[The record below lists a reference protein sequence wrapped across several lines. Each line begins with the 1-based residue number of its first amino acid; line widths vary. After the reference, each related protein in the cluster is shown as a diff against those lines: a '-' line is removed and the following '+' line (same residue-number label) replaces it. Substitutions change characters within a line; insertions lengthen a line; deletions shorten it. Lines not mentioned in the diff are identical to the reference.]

1 MLSTCRAGRAAESYG
16 DRSMTPET
24 GTRTDHRAA
33 ETTDIF
39 DVGPYVDEVAAMVR
53 AAGMLSLQWYRDL
66 DQIDNKKADAGLTG
80 YDPVTEADRAVE
92 QELRAGLLERFPGHA
107 VLGEEFGLS
116 GEGPCRWIIDPIDG
130 TRAFITGQP
139 MWGTLLGLQINGT
152 PVAGWMY
159 QPVLDETYVGHGVS
173 RLMTPATTTTI
184 TVSDTTSLD
193 DAILFSTD
201 PTMFAP
207 GDEADGYARVRDRA
221 KLVRYSGDC
230 VNYGLLA
237 MGLVD
242 LVVENQLQDYDIV
255 PLIPIVE
262 AAGGVITDLDGNLP
276 VNGGYAVAAAT
287 EALHAEVV
295 TLLQSP

>member
-1 MLSTCRAGRAAESYG
+1 MIGAANLGEYG
-16 DRSMTPET
+16 DRSMTSDT
-24 GTRTDHRAA
+24 GNFANHRAA
-33 ETTDIF
+33 ETARIF
-39 DVGPYVDEVAAMVR
+39 DIGPYVDEVAAMVR
-53 AAGMLSLQWYRDL
+53 TAGQLSLRWYRDL
-66 DQIDNKKADAGLTG
+66 DQIDNKKADAGLEG

-92 QELRAGLLERFPGHA
+92 QELRTNLLERFPDHS
-107 VLGEEFGLS
+107 VLGEEFGLT

-139 MWGTLLGLQINGT
+139 MWGTLLGLQVEGV

-173 RLMTPATTTTI
+173 RLMTPAKTTTI
-184 TVSDTTSLD
+184 SVSATTSLD

-201 PTMFAP
+201 PSMFAP
-207 GDEADGYARVRDRA
+207 GAKAEGYNRVRDRA

-242 LVVENQLQDYDIV
+242 LVVEDKLEDYDIV

-262 AAGGVITDLDGNLP
+262 AAGGIITDLDGNVP
-276 VNGGYAVAAAT
+276 VNGGFAVAAAT
-287 EALHAEVV
+287 EELHAETIAVFRNK
-295 TLLQSP
+295 SRH